1 MASRSYSHIPC
12 FPLCTSAANSI
23 AIFHKQSDT
32 IAQLASYSNVTA
44 PLIDQL
50 QKQNAELQTRVAQFA
65 TSSNAIGTS
74 RVSYSIPPLVD
85 LKADHPLSIPPLVD
99 LVISGVS
106 S

>member
-23 AIFHKQSDT
+23 AIFHKQCDT

-65 TSSNAIGTS
+65 ASSNAIGTS
-74 RVSYSIPPLVD
+74 RVSYSNVVRFGTFD
-85 LKADHPLSIPPLVD
+85 E
-99 LVISGVS
+99 
-106 S
+106 